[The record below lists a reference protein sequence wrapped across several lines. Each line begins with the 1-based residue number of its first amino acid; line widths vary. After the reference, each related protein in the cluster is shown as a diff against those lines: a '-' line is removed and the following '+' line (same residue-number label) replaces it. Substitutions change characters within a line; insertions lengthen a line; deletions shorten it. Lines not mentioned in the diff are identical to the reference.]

1 VSLTRLILAGVFVST
16 FVAHALY
23 VGACSASVTSGWAD
37 FGISAHADG
46 PLGLAAYWRGQDYFI
61 GFSYALAAAFVT
73 WALSL
78 SVLFRQGRI
87 VTAGVAAGGITFLGA
102 LMASGC
108 FLIGCSGSP
117 MLVVYLSL
125 FGAKA
130 LDLGKPL
137 MAVMTLISVSC
148 GYWCLSRRLAREST
162 CKCM

>member
-37 FGISAHADG
+37 FGISAHAVG

-87 VTAGVAAGGITFLGA
+87 VTAEPIRRQSLEFRKTVNGRDDSDLRQLWLLVPFPPSRAGKHLQMYVG
-102 LMASGC
+102 
-108 FLIGCSGSP
+108 P
-117 MLVVYLSL
+117 
-125 FGAKA
+125 KA
-130 LDLGKPL
+130 QISDRDCDLNRQK
-137 MAVMTLISVSC
+137 
-148 GYWCLSRRLAREST
+148 
-162 CKCM
+162 